1 MAGVNVRSSQSAPR
15 RIGGAAINAPRLVM
29 SWEDWL
35 TLTAAVIAFLS
46 VAYSIQQ
53 AHWVRNMPSLVPT
66 ALAGLLIGM
75 LAARIKANALLIQ
88 PFALVLGLIVVVLV
102 VQTYAD
108 GANVAERLN
117 DFRFRMHEWYDV
129 VRSGDISNDNLPFV
143 TLVHSLCFLCA
154 YLAAW
159 SIYRWRNAW
168 IAIIPAGIVLLANIS
183 FLNGQPSGAFV
194 IFLFGAV
201 LLIGRLHLQRSQLR
215 WQKLGIDYPDFIS
228 LTAIQFTVALTT
240 VLIIGAW
247 LIPTGNEAGAASD
260 VINKIVSPAK
270 GHSGTLVRL
279 FHNVDTQNGS
289 GLHSFGDFLTIQGRI
304 KLGTKDI
311 FAITSTQPGLV
322 RAQSYEEYTGA
333 GWKTTNRQDTKIAAK
348 DVALPPD
355 GGGLEARSVS
365 VVTVKVL
372 DSDNTVLTPGTPI
385 GTNVGSVVESPKGVP
400 SEIERVRTTSTL
412 KSGDTYNA
420 LGSQSTATVAQLLA
434 AGTSYPDYIKQRYLQ
449 LPKELPQRVRDE
461 SARVAGQGG
470 ATPYEQATSIQT
482 YLRTLPFDLDVD
494 SAPQGRDTVD
504 YFLFDLKKGYFDYQS
519 SAMAVMLRT
528 LGIPARV
535 AVGYVLDPSSEVG
548 TTFTVAK
555 NNAYSWVEVYFPK
568 YGWVN
573 FNPTAG
579 EPAGGAIDAIGA
591 PTGSFGADPSPLDLE
606 GLFPNIDPLEPDVHN
621 PAVQALNQDA
631 TVHSEPPWLLIWSL
645 GGALAAAVAVYVVG
659 RTTWNRGTRGLE
671 PSATMWAK
679 VERAAGWAGLAAN
692 EAETPREWSRR
703 LGGAIE
709 RPEDAKSLAD
719 AYEQARY
726 GRPETKRGNEAE
738 AQSAYKRLRNALF
751 AAVFRRARKHQK
763 P

>member
-1 MAGVNVRSSQSAPR
+1 MAGINVRSSQSAPR

-35 TLTAAVIAFLS
+35 TLAAAVIVFLS
-46 VAYSIQQ
+46 VSYSIQQ
-53 AHWVRNMPSLVPT
+53 AHWVRSMPSLVPT
-66 ALAGLLIGM
+66 TMAGLLIGM
-75 LAARIKANALLIQ
+75 LGARIRAHAAFIH
-88 PFALVLGLIVVVLV
+88 PFALILGLCVVVLV

-108 GANVAERLN
+108 GANFAERLN

-143 TLVHSLCFLCA
+143 TLVHSLGFLCA

-168 IAIIPAGIVLLANIS
+168 IAIIPASIVLLANIS
-183 FLNGQPSGAFV
+183 FMKGQPSGAFV

-215 WQKLGIDYPDFIS
+215 WKRLGIEYPDFIS
-228 LTAIQFTVALTT
+228 MTAIQFTIALTT
-240 VLIIGAW
+240 VLIVGAW
-247 LIPTGNEAGAASD
+247 LIPTGNQASAASGL
-260 VINKIVSPAK
+260 IHKIVSPAT

-279 FHNVDTQNGS
+279 FHNVDTQNGA
-289 GLHSFGDFLTIQGRI
+289 GLHSFGDFLTIQGRV

-311 FAITSTQPGLV
+311 FEITSTQPGLV

-333 GWKTTNRQDTKIAAK
+333 GWKTSGRQDTKVAAK
-348 DVALPPD
+348 DVAVPQD
-355 GGGLEARSVS
+355 GGQLEARSVS

-372 DSDNTVLTPGTPI
+372 DSDKTVLTPGTPI
-385 GTNVGSVVESPKGVP
+385 GTNVGSIVESPKGVP
-400 SEIERVRTTSTL
+400 GEIERVRTTSSL
-412 KSGDTYNA
+412 GSGDTYNA
-420 LGSQSTATVAQLLA
+420 LGSQSTATIEQLEG
-434 AGTSYPDYIKQRYLQ
+434 AGASYPDYVTQRYLQ

-461 SARVAGQGG
+461 AARVAGQGG
-470 ATPYEQATSIQT
+470 ATPYEQATSIQN
-482 YLRTLPFDLDVD
+482 YLRALPFDLDVD
-494 SAPQGRDTVD
+494 SAPPGRDTVD
-504 YFLFDLKKGYFDYQS
+504 YFLFDLKKGYFDYQA

-528 LGIPARV
+528 LGIPSRV
-535 AVGYVLDPSSEVG
+535 AVGYVLDPASKVD
-548 TTFTVAK
+548 TTYTVAK
-555 NNAYSWVEVYFPK
+555 NNAYSWVEVYFPH

-573 FNPTAG
+573 FNPTSG

-591 PTGSFGADPSPLDLE
+591 STTIFGSDPSPLDLE

-631 TVHSEPPWLLIWSL
+631 TVHSDPPWLLIWSL
-645 GGALAAAVAVYVVG
+645 GAALTALAAVYVVG

-679 VERAAGWAGLAAN
+679 VQRVAGWAGLAAN
-692 EAETPREWSRR
+692 DAETPREWSQR

-709 RPEDAKSLAD
+709 RPDDAKALAD
-719 AYEQARY
+719 AYEEARY
-726 GRPETKRGNEAE
+726 GRPETKRVHEAE
-738 AQSAYKRLRNALF
+738 AQSAYKRLRNRLF
-751 AAVFRRARKHQK
+751 AAIFRRERKG
-763 P
+763 